1 METITYNG
9 TSGRY
14 VHEISAVLMVIVI
27 TLQSQFAS
35 LAQKCLRRTK
45 LMKLFMCLMHIFIR
59 WSAEETSIG
68 HTNVS
73 LNGDSF
79 S

>member
-1 METITYNG
+1 
-9 TSGRY
+9 
-14 VHEISAVLMVIVI
+14 MVIVI

-35 LAQKCLRRTK
+35 LAQKSARKYSASRHKCRWMFLENKADETFHVTYTNIK
-45 LMKLFMCLMHIFIR
+45 IFIQ
-59 WSAEETSIG
+59 WPAEETLIVL
-68 HTNVS
+68 TNVS